1 MVAASVARPMMGMLL
16 PAPRLPLQAKLE
28 QRAPQTVSA
37 TVLMPKKYSNYTVSP
52 AFHPVQIALRGSALP
67 PKSPAFVA
75 RREDAAC
82 TAVWKS
88 PPVAA
93 MVLRAR
99 RGDHSEVAVQSHARV
114 GDYVFGVL

>member
-52 AFHPVQIALRGSALP
+52 AFHPVQIALLGSALP

-99 RGDHSEVAVQSHARV
+99 RGDHSEVAVQSHA
-114 GDYVFGVL
+114 